1 MFLCG
6 GNRYSDS
13 EVRKFNLCDI
23 LKLKINF
30 TECTA
35 VIERI
40 AIQHEEVNLS
50 SGTMS
55 LKEDKERDFVIK
67 NIYDF

>member
-30 TECTA
+30 TESTA
-35 VIERI
+35 VIESI
-40 AIQHEEVNLS
+40 AIEHEEVNLS

-55 LKEDKERDFVIK
+55 LKEDKERDFVINK
-67 NIYDF
+67 YL